1 MQLEKK
7 YGLPTAVCMV
17 VGIVIGSGVF
27 FKAEKVLRATG
38 GNMPLGILA
47 WGIVGLIMIACAYVF
62 AIMVPYYGA
71 AGGLVEYAGAAVG
84 EEYAYG
90 MGWFAAVIYIPSLV
104 SALAWIS
111 ARYFCVLLGWETAG
125 GACMTLAGLF
135 LGAAHALNAL
145 APRLAGK
152 VQITVTILKM
162 IPLVLMAAV
171 GTAAGLLNGRLTQD
185 FAAAARHSGAS
196 DGTGLMP
203 AAVAVAFAYEGW
215 ILAASIHGELKDA
228 RRNLPRALVTGSLIV
243 VLTYILYYIGL
254 NGVVTTEELMAS
266 GETAARMAFQRVFG
280 EMAGAGLLA
289 LVVVSCLGTLNGL
302 TLACCRGL
310 YAVAVRGDGPR
321 PEIFRQVDAVTGVP
335 ANSALASLLLSA
347 LWLLYFYGANLTVP
361 GWFGRFCFD
370 SSELPVVTLYAMYVP
385 IFIQLMRKGKGLNG
399 FQRFFMPVL
408 AICGCGFMI
417 YAAFAG
423 YGVTVFYYLIIYAAV
438 MATGYCFY
446 RKK

>member
-1 MQLEKK
+1 
-7 YGLPTAVCMV
+7 
-17 VGIVIGSGVF
+17 
-27 FKAEKVLRATG
+27 
-38 GNMPLGILA
+38 
-47 WGIVGLIMIACAYVF
+47 
-62 AIMVPYYGA
+62 
-71 AGGLVEYAGAAVG
+71 
-84 EEYAYG
+84 
-90 MGWFAAVIYIPSLV
+90 
-104 SALAWIS
+104 
-111 ARYFCVLLGWETAG
+111 
-125 GACMTLAGLF
+125 
-135 LGAAHALNAL
+135 
-145 APRLAGK
+145 
-152 VQITVTILKM
+152 
-162 IPLVLMAAV
+162 
-171 GTAAGLLNGRLTQD
+171 
-185 FAAAARHSGAS
+185 
-196 DGTGLMP
+196 
-203 AAVAVAFAYEGW
+203 
-215 ILAASIHGELKDA
+215 
-228 RRNLPRALVTGSLIV
+228 
-243 VLTYILYYIGL
+243 
-254 NGVVTTEELMAS
+254 
-266 GETAARMAFQRVFG
+266 
-280 EMAGAGLLA
+280 MAGAGLLA
-289 LVVVSCLGTLNGL
+289 LVVVSCLGTLNAL